1 MAGGVLRRFLTDVPL
16 QTALYETA
24 AMRAAVRRIVAA
36 GCDLV
41 HVQLARMGPYLQDLD
56 GPRVIDFVDALS
68 LNMRRRGA
76 QDHPLVR
83 WLFRIEAR
91 RLESYE
97 RRLCLAADRAVVA
110 SERDR
115 GAIGPLPNL
124 SVVANAVETSRFPF
138 SREGRDPHTLVF
150 TGNMGYYPNAD
161 AVVWFAR
168 HVLPRIRAALPAVR
182 LQVVGARPTREVR
195 RLAAAPGGPV
205 EVVGYVE
212 DIGVFLRRASA
223 SVVPIRVG
231 AGQQFKVLEAM
242 ASGTPVVATSVAA
255 DGLDAVGGEHLLVA
269 DEPQVFAEHALRLL
283 GDQSLADRL
292 ARSARRLVEEKY
304 TWERSVA
311 DLEEVY
317 RLALEGRRPGQGVSG
332 GQGRATG

>member
-1 MAGGVLRRFLTDVPL
+1 
-16 QTALYETA
+16 
-24 AMRAAVRRIVAA
+24 
-36 GCDLV
+36 
-41 HVQLARMGPYLQDLD
+41 
-56 GPRVIDFVDALS
+56 
-68 LNMRRRGA
+68 
-76 QDHPLVR
+76 
-83 WLFRIEAR
+83 
-91 RLESYE
+91 
-97 RRLCLAADRAVVA
+97 
-110 SERDR
+110 
-115 GAIGPLPNL
+115 
-124 SVVANAVETSRFPF
+124 
-138 SREGRDPHTLVF
+138 
-150 TGNMGYYPNAD
+150 
-161 AVVWFAR
+161 
-168 HVLPRIRAALPAVR
+168 
-182 LQVVGARPTREVR
+182 
-195 RLAAAPGGPV
+195 
-205 EVVGYVE
+205 
-212 DIGVFLRRASA
+212 
-223 SVVPIRVG
+223 VVPIRVG